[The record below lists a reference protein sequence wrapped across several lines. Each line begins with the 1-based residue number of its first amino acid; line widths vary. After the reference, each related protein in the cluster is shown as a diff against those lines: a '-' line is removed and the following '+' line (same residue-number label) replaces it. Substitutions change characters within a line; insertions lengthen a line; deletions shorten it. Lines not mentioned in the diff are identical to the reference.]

1 MRYTTIIDISEI
13 PEIYRNLNTRAIYLH
28 LVLKSGY
35 HDNDRDKARIS
46 IRRLAS
52 DSGLTVSATRNA
64 LQQLE
69 KAGMIERPGDGQIA
83 VRKWILDMKPTPR
96 NKATTAAG
104 NSDYDKR
111 MEEYER
117 ERKERLNLLQQELEN
132 MSLDDVRQWQKE
144 LSEGISKRH
153 HGQQINANQ
162 DNVKWLQKW
171 IDKKMKERK

>member
-1 MRYTTIIDISEI
+1 MRYTTIIDISEMTDL
-13 PEIYRNLNTRAIYLH
+13 YRNLNTRAVYLH

-35 HDNDRDKARIS
+35 HDDDRDKIRIS
-46 IRRLAS
+46 IRRLAAE
-52 DSGLTVSATRNA
+52 SGLTVSAVRNA

-69 KAGMIERPGDGQIA
+69 KASMIERTSDGATI
-83 VRKWILDMKPTPR
+83 VRKWILETKPTAR
-96 NKATTAAG
+96 TKATTTVSG
-104 NSDYDKR
+104 SDYDKR

-117 ERKERLNLLQQELEN
+117 ERKERLNVLLQVLEE

-144 LSEGISKRH
+144 LSEGVSKRH

-171 IDKKMKERK
+171 IDKKMKKS

>member
-1 MRYTTIIDISEI
+1 M
-13 PEIYRNLNTRAIYLH
+13 PEIYRNLNTRAVYLH

-35 HDNDRDKARIS
+35 HDNDRDKIRIS
-46 IRRLAS
+46 MRQLAS
-52 DSGLTVSATRNA
+52 DTGLSLSAVRNA
-64 LQQLE
+64 LKQLE
-69 KAGMIERPGDGQIA
+69 KNSMIERVSDGTTT

-96 NKATTAAG
+96 NKANTAAG

-117 ERKERLNLLQQELEN
+117 ERKERLNMLQQVLEN
-132 MSLDDVRQWQKE
+132 MSLDDVQQWQKE

-171 IDKKMKERK
+171 IDTKKRKNHEEKERITRQS